1 MKTAFRK
8 SNLKDHAVKIGS
20 GITPR
25 GGQAVYKQEGI
36 PLIRSQNVLN
46 NRLDLSDV
54 AYIDDAQHTKMKSS
68 QVCPFDVLLNIT
80 GASIGRS
87 CVVPLNLKDANV
99 NQHVCIIRLK
109 ESYDPNFLSS
119 YLNSFYGQKQIQ
131 SFQGGG
137 SREGLNYAQI
147 GSFKIPEIPIS
158 EQKSIADTISTW
170 DQAIAQTEKLI
181 ELKEKKLKILI
192 RKLLKKAHENHTTEY
207 QTLGSILKYEQP
219 TKYIVSCTDY
229 DKNNRIP
236 VLTAN
241 KGFILGYTN
250 ETSNVFEKN
259 LPAIIFDDFT
269 TDSKFVD
276 FPFKV
281 KSSAMKI
288 LYPVS
293 QDYDSLYIFLAMTEI
308 DVLLGGHKR
317 YWLSE
322 YQFYEIPVPNYE
334 TQKKLSNIY
343 KLQLEEIKAL
353 KELLQN
359 YKSQKQG
366 LMQKLLTGK
375 WRVKVK

>member
-1 MKTAFRK
+1 MKVPKGRSEFKIKDIANIYVGRDLKEDSYSGTKTDEHIYPVYSNTVENFGLYGYYNFEEYAKNSVTVVGRGAGLGTAFSR
-8 SNLKDHAVKIGS
+8 NHGFGAIGRLLVLQPKNETDFDTRYLTEYINSMLRLHKEDS
-20 GITPR
+20 GIPQLPGATF
-25 GGQAVYKQEGI
+25 GNYKVI
-36 PLIRSQNVLN
+36 LPN
-46 NRLDLSDV
+46 
-54 AYIDDAQHTKMKSS
+54 Y
-68 QVCPFDVLLNIT
+68 
-80 GASIGRS
+80 SI
-87 CVVPLNLKDANV
+87 
-99 NQHVCIIRLK
+99 
-109 ESYDPNFLSS
+109 
-119 YLNSFYGQKQIQ
+119 QK
-131 SFQGGG
+131 
-137 SREGLNYAQI
+137 A
-147 GSFKIPEIPIS
+147 
-158 EQKSIADTISTW
+158 IADTLATW
-170 DQAIAQTEKLI
+170 DHAIEKTEKLI

-192 RKLLKKAHENHTTEY
+192 TKLLKKAHENHTTEY

-229 DKNNRIP
+229 DKNNGIP

-250 ETSNVFEKN
+250 ETSNIFEKN

-288 LYPVS
+288 LYPAS

-334 TQKKLSNIY
+334 TQKELSNIY

-353 KELLQN
+353 NKLLQN

-366 LMQKLLTGK
+366 LMQKLLTGE
-375 WRVKVK
+375 WKVKI